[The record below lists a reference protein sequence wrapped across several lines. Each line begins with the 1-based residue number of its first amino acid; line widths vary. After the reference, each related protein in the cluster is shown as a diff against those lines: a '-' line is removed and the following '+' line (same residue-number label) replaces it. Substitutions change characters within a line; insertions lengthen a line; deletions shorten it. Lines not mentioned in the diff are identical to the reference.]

1 MRGSIPTILA
11 GIVIWTVI
19 LVIAIIVH
27 AVAKVIL
34 MCLVAIGFGFMGIRY
49 TKRRAKREGN

>member
-1 MRGSIPTILA
+1 MRKSIPIILA
-11 GIVIWTVI
+11 GIVIWSVI

-34 MCLVAIGFGFMGIRY
+34 TCLVAIAFGFWGIRY
-49 TKRRAKREGN
+49 TKRRAKREGI

>member
-1 MRGSIPTILA
+1 MRSSIPTILA
-11 GIVIWTVI
+11 GIVIWSVI
-19 LVIAIIVH
+19 LVVAIIVH

-49 TKRRAKREGN
+49 TKRRAKREEN